1 MSLCERDHAR
11 RAPSARY
18 SAAIIDEA
26 QDLSLAGMQLVRTLV
41 NAPAATDRPNGLLLL
56 GDGAQRIYA
65 GGFKLRQAGV
75 EVRGRTTVLRSNY
88 RNTNEILS
96 AAMSVA
102 GDSDVDDLAEE
113 FRRGDETADTTR
125 RGARPLLIESRN
137 LAGQLDEVSRRVR
150 ELSEQAEIS
159 LGDIGVL
166 VPTNRAVAQVVARL
180 KSDRI
185 GVQELDRYEGRPTD
199 LVKVGTYDRGK
210 GLEFKAV
217 FLPGLSKGIFP
228 RSPAMAIRGGGRQA
242 RDLAISQLFVAMTR
256 ARDLLVVLYDGEP
269 ADVIAAHADRFERVT
284 A

>member
-1 MSLCERDHAR
+1 M
-11 RAPSARY
+11 
-18 SAAIIDEA
+18 
-26 QDLSLAGMQLVRTLV
+26 
-41 NAPAATDRPNGLLLL
+41 
-56 GDGAQRIYA
+56 
-65 GGFKLRQAGV
+65 
-75 EVRGRTTVLRSNY
+75 
-88 RNTNEILS
+88 
-96 AAMSVA
+96 
-102 GDSDVDDLAEE
+102 
-113 FRRGDETADTTR
+113 
-125 RGARPLLIESRN
+125 
-137 LAGQLDEVSRRVR
+137 
-150 ELSEQAEIS
+150 
-159 LGDIGVL
+159 L

-199 LVKVGTYDRGK
+199 LVKVGTYHRGK

-228 RSPAMAIRGGGRQA
+228 RSPGDGDSAEEDAEA